1 MKKARVIMDG
11 ESQLVE
17 LPEDCHIDA
26 EEVSVVKE
34 GDVVLL
40 IPKTTDWKT
49 FFAAIDMA
57 FKLILPFIEAS
68 HQRGIR
74 FLHVDQH
81 GIVDGIPM
89 ETGHDPEILGIAV
102 AGEQILDALLDA
114 LRNLF

>member
-40 IPKTTDWKT
+40 IPKATDWKT
-49 FFAAIDMA
+49 FFAAIDM
-57 FKLILPFIEAS
+57 FTDDFMMDESVENMKK
-68 HQRGIR
+68 
-74 FLHVDQH
+74 
-81 GIVDGIPM
+81 GIVSEPVGFDKLP
-89 ETGHDPEILGIAV
+89 
-102 AGEQILDALLDA
+102 
-114 LRNLF
+114 